1 MVIYL
6 DNAATT
12 KVNSEVLDTFNKVHE
27 TFFGN
32 PHSLHTLGVRAESLL
47 EQSRS
52 QILTLLKAEKY
63 RCIFTSGA
71 TEANNLAIRG
81 LLARYKHRGKHI
93 ITSMGEHPSVLSTIM
108 SMKDEGYEVTTLSI
122 EESGTIKLDEL
133 KDALC
138 EDTILVSLM
147 AVNNE
152 LGSITPIE
160 EAGTI
165 IKEKSE
171 AFFHVDAVQSIG
183 NLPLSLKESTID
195 MLSFSSHKFH
205 GLKGSGALLVKNR
218 INLVAQITGGDQES
232 GLRSGTVD
240 VPSAACLAKALRLAT
255 ERMETALPRLENLRE
270 RTYSGVNELPGIT
283 FNSNKEGSPFIY
295 NFSAKG
301 IQPETLLHGLAEKE
315 IYISTISACSSRSA
329 KESRPVFELTKSRER
344 ATTSVRISLSTY
356 TQVSDIEE
364 FLRALKSV
372 LKKIR

>member
-1 MVIYL
+1 MIYL

-12 KVNSEVLDTFNKVHE
+12 KVHAEVLETFTKVNE
-27 TFFGN
+27 SFFGN
-32 PHSLHTLGVRAESLL
+32 PHSLHTLGIRAESLL
-47 EQSRS
+47 EQSRT
-52 QILTLLKAEKY
+52 QIGALLKAENY
-63 RCIFTSGA
+63 NCIFTSGA

-81 LLARYKHRGKHI
+81 ILKRYSQRGKHI

-108 SMKDEGYEVTTLSI
+108 SMKDEGYEVTTLGI

-133 KDALC
+133 QAALR

-160 EAGTI
+160 EAGRLV
-165 IKEKSE
+165 KEKSE
-171 AFFHVDAVQSIG
+171 AFFHVDAVQQVG
-183 NLPLSLKESTID
+183 KLPLSLKESSVD
-195 MLSFSSHKFH
+195 MLTFSGHKFH
-205 GLKGSGALLVKNR
+205 GLKGSGALLVKEK
-218 INLVAQITGGDQES
+218 IKLVPQITGGDQES
-232 GLRSGTVD
+232 GVRSGTVD

-255 ERMETALPRLENLRE
+255 ERMEDNLPRLENLRE
-270 RTYSGVNELPGIT
+270 RIYSGVAENVGIT
-283 FNSNKEGSPFIY
+283 FNSTKEGSPYIY
-295 NFSAKG
+295 NFSSKG
-301 IQPETLLHGLAEKE
+301 VQPETLLHALAEKE

-344 ATTSVRISLSTY
+344 ATTSVRISLSSY

-364 FLRALKSV
+364 FLTTLKSV